1 MSAIQVCFD
10 LNDENRE
17 REVNGLLESMKDLGI
32 EQGMILT
39 YNQDDV
45 IRTDRGAEIFVVPVW
60 RWLLEEPV
68 PHHR

>member
-1 MSAIQVCFD
+1 LSAIQVCFD

-45 IRTDRGAEIFVVPVW
+45 IRTDEGVKMFVVPVW
-60 RWLLEEPV
+60 RWLLEEPGR
-68 PHHR
+68 HQR